1 MDVDSIRVL
10 LSFALAHGNVAHSVE
25 VIMNLLSMLL
35 GGVVRVTRGCGHGT
49 WQCGT

>member
-1 MDVDSIRVL
+1 M
-10 LSFALAHGNVAHSVE
+10 AGNVAHSVE

-49 WQCGT
+49 WLAMWHIVLRSS